1 MKPIEQS
8 WVACASSVE
17 PESAALMEVVGVD
30 QAELVVDDQLGVGS
44 EDIDSTTDVDETC
57 AAEVVDVVDGV
68 DNKKGFPCI
77 IELA

>member
-1 MKPIEQS
+1 
-8 WVACASSVE
+8 
-17 PESAALMEVVGVD
+17 MEGVGVD
-30 QAELVVDDQLGVGS
+30 QAEFDVDDQLGIGL

-57 AAEVVDVVDGV
+57 AAKVVDVVDGV